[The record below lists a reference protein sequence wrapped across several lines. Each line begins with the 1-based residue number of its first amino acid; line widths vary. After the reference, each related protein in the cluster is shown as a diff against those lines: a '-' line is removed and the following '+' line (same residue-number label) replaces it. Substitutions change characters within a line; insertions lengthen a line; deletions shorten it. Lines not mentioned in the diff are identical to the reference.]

1 MAQRLPEAELQLLR
15 AQADA
20 PHDLRVLK
28 LLALVRFKL
37 GRLAEARQIYR
48 EAAQIAPEDAAI
60 RLNLGLIALKLDW
73 FDEAVTELETTG
85 APASDD
91 RRAWSYLGY
100 ACARTGARG
109 KRRLL
114 SGVRV
119 SMSWPRR

>member
-48 EAAQIAPEDAAI
+48 EAAQIAPRMPPSASTWASS
-60 RLNLGLIALKLDW
+60 RSSW
-73 FDEAVTELETTG
+73 TG
-85 APASDD
+85 STKP
-91 RRAWSYLGY
+91 
-100 ACARTGARG
+100 
-109 KRRLL
+109 
-114 SGVRV
+114 
-119 SMSWPRR
+119 